1 VARQYDLGFIPV
13 QDELYDFVVPR
24 VRRQRQAV
32 ETFCK
37 VLRDPSTRAELAA
50 LGFKV

>member
-1 VARQYDLGFIPV
+1 V

-24 VRRQRQAV
+24 ARRQRPAV